1 MKEKVLRRRIWRGVD
16 RVVRKFD
23 TYERLFGEWV
33 FKKRWSTEFA
43 LLEGKDIS
51 TSTHPSIIHMGL
63 NRSASQWIKSVLRR
77 VSETEGLVHVRWN
90 EMAFDSSYPF
100 LDRLESVEEYQ
111 HIFKP
116 RGYLYSA
123 FGGYP
128 VGIPEL
134 PRYKII
140 LAVRDPRDILVSRYY
155 SKAFSHRLPFE
166 GSDKRDSVLQERK
179 QARRQSVDEFVLET
193 SDKLQETYTIY
204 LDQLLDDHPDVHVAR
219 YEDMTADVNAWMESI
234 LDYIEISP
242 SQSIK
247 EEILEEAQSVQN
259 KKREDVNSHIRKGQP
274 GDYKHKLSPSTI
286 SKLNKKFSQILSHLN
301 YNLK

>member
-1 MKEKVLRRRIWRGVD
+1 MKEKVLRRRIWRGID
-16 RVVRKFD
+16 RVVRKID
-23 TYERLFGEWV
+23 TFERLFGEWV
-33 FKKRWSTEFA
+33 FKERWSTEFA

-51 TSTHPSIIHMGL
+51 SSTHSSIIHMGL

-100 LDRLESVEEYQ
+100 LDHLESVEEYQ

-134 PRYKII
+134 PRYKVI

-155 SKAFSHRLPFE
+155 SRAFSHRLPFE

-193 SDKLQETYTIY
+193 SDELQETYTIY
-204 LDQLLDDHPDVHVAR
+204 LDELLDDHPDVHVAR
-219 YEDMTADVNAWMESI
+219 YEDMTADVNTWMKSI
-234 LDYIEISP
+234 LDYVKISP
-242 SQSIK
+242 PQSIK
-247 EEILEEAQSVQN
+247 EEILGEARSVRN
-259 KKREDVNSHIRKGQP
+259 KKEEDVDSHIRKGEP
-274 GDYKHKLSPSTI
+274 GDYRHKLSSSTI
-286 SKLNKKFSQILSHLN
+286 SKLNKKFSRILSHFE
-301 YNLK
+301 YK

>member
-1 MKEKVLRRRIWRGVD
+1 MEDKSLYQRVWRATDRFIRKVPPLDALI
-16 RVVRKFD
+16 
-23 TYERLFGEWV
+23 GEWV
-33 FKKRWSTEFA
+33 FEQRWSTEFA

-51 TSTHPSIIHMGL
+51 SSTHPSIIHMGL

-128 VGIPEL
+128 VGIPNFA
-134 PRYKII
+134 RYKVI

-166 GSDKRDSVLQERK
+166 GSDKRDSVLQERE
-179 QARRQSVDEFVLET
+179 QARGQSVDDFVLEK
-193 SDKLQETYTIY
+193 SEKLKQNYDTY
-204 LDQLLDDHPDVHVAR
+204 LDQLLNDHPDVHVAR

>member
-1 MKEKVLRRRIWRGVD
+1 MEEKVLRRRVWRGID
-16 RVVRKFD
+16 RVVRKTD
-23 TYERLFGEWV
+23 ALERLFGEWV

-51 TSTHPSIIHMGL
+51 SSTHPSIIHMGL

-100 LDRLESVEEYQ
+100 LDHLESVEEYQ

-134 PRYKII
+134 SRYKVI

-193 SDKLQETYTIY
+193 SDELQETYTIY
-204 LDQLLDDHPDVHVAR
+204 FDQLLDDHSDVHVAR

-234 LDYIEISP
+234 LDYIGISP
-242 SQSIK
+242 PQSIK
-247 EEILEEAQSVQN
+247 EEILGEARSVQN
-259 KKREDVNSHIRKGQP
+259 KKEEDVDSHIRKGKP
-274 GDYKHKLSPSTI
+274 GDYKHKLSASTI
-286 SKLNKKFSQILSHLN
+286 SRMNKKFNRVLN
-301 YNLK
+301 YFNYK

>member
-1 MKEKVLRRRIWRGVD
+1 MREKVLRRRIWRGVD
-16 RVVRKFD
+16 RIVGKID
-23 TYERLFGEWV
+23 ALKRLFGEWV